1 MARREVKPGKKFKYG
16 LETVLKVRAIKEK
29 KEQEKFADRKRQYL
43 TEKEREDQLKDTQRK
58 RRTELKGMMGEGP
71 IKDFA
76 DVIRRKAHLGVLK
89 EDIVKQVEKVLAASK
104 ELDKQRNMLIEA
116 MKKKKIMAKD
126 KENRYDEYKDIMQKL
141 EMKFL
146 DEIAT
151 ERFTHQKHLKDE
163 G

>member
-1 MARREVKPGKKFKYG
+1 MARRDAKPGKKFKYG
-16 LETVLKVRAIKEK
+16 LDTVLKVRVIKEK
-29 KEQEKFADRKRQYL
+29 KEQEKFADRKRTYL
-43 TEKEREDQLKDTQRK
+43 TEKEQEDQLKENQR
-58 RRTELKGMMGEGP
+58 RRRGELRGMMGQGP

-89 EDIVKQVEKVLAASK
+89 EDITKQIEKVLAASK
-104 ELDKQRNMLIEA
+104 ELDKQRNQLIEA

-126 KENRYDEYKDIMQKL
+126 KEHKHDEYKDVMQKI

-151 ERFTHQKHLKDE
+151 ERFTHQKHLKEED
-163 G
+163 